1 MQNSKRVKE
10 SGIHLNKSRFL
21 MFKLCMYI
29 SPGEIHG
36 SSAAERVHGLEEESV
51 HGVHAALPGSHLP
64 RGHQP
69 LPRVQQRGVGRPS
82 EGGRPPQHTLHQS
95 SQGTKKSAEKL
106 KALRS

>member
-1 MQNSKRVKE
+1 
-10 SGIHLNKSRFL
+10 
-21 MFKLCMYI
+21 MYI

-51 HGVHAALPGSHLP
+51 HGARAALPGSHLS

-82 EGGRPPQHTLHQS
+82 EGGRPPQHSLHQS
-95 SQGTKKSAEKL
+95 SQGTEQVRRGAKGAHCYYEQTEK
-106 KALRS
+106 